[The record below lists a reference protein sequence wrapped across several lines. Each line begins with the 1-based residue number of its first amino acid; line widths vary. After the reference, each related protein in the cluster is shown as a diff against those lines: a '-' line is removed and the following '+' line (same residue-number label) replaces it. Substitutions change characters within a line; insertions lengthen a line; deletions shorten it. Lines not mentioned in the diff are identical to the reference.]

1 MKKLFIILSLAI
13 FAANVS
19 YAQTSTTDDAV
30 YSQVDKSPQFP
41 GGVKELYSY
50 IGKNLKYP
58 EAAVKANITGKVF
71 VKMIIE
77 KDGSIN
83 TTSIDKGI
91 GFGCDEEVER
101 IVKAM
106 PKWSA
111 GIKDGKAVRTTFVMP
126 IMFALDSKKSK

>member
-13 FAANVS
+13 FAVNVS
-19 YAQTSTTDDAV
+19 NAQTSQTDDVV
-30 YSQVDKSPQFP
+30 YEKVDNLPEYP
-41 GGVKELYSY
+41 GGMKEMFTY

-58 EAAVKANITGKVF
+58 EPAVKANVTGKVF

-83 TTSIDKGI
+83 TASIVKGI
-91 GFGCDEEVER
+91 GFGCDEEVQR

-111 GIKDGKAVRTTFVMP
+111 GMKDGKAVRTAYVLP
-126 IMFALDSKKSK
+126 VMFAMEGKKSK

>member
-13 FAANVS
+13 FASNVS
-19 YAQTSTTDDAV
+19 YAQTSKTEETV
-30 YSQVDKSPQFP
+30 YEQVDVLPEFS
-41 GGVKELYSY
+41 GGIKEMYTY

-58 EAAVKANITGKVF
+58 EAAVKAEVTGKVF

-83 TTSIDKGI
+83 TTSIVKGI
-91 GFGCDEEVER
+91 GFGCDKEVER
-101 IVKAM
+101 MVKAM

-111 GIKDGKAVRTTFVMP
+111 GIKDGKAVRTSYVLP
-126 IMFALDSKKSK
+126 VMFAMDSKKTK

>member
-1 MKKLFIILSLAI
+1 MKKLFIILALAV
-13 FAANVS
+13 FAGNAVM
-19 YAQTSTTDDAV
+19 AQTDETV
-30 YSQVDKSPQFP
+30 YENVDTLPEYS
-41 GGVKELYSY
+41 GGLKEMYNY

-71 VKMIIE
+71 VKMIVE
-77 KDGSIN
+77 KDGSIKS
-83 TTSIDKGI
+83 TSIVKGI

-111 GIKDGKAVRTTFVMP
+111 GMKDGKAVRTAYVLP
-126 IMFALDSKKSK
+126 VMFAMDSKKTK